1 MPGNLWGKLYVLI
14 NEITNS
20 KQIMVKQVKSQP
32 IQKVMQE
39 RVMDIISWRLNVPA
53 SRIHPY
59 TRFQD
64 DLNLDAV
71 DRLLLIAELESR
83 FNVYLSSEEVNA
95 IETIHDASLFL
106 ERHAA

>member
-1 MPGNLWGKLYVLI
+1 MTGQA
-14 NEITNS
+14 EI
-20 KQIMVKQVKSQP
+20 QP
-32 IQKVMQE
+32 TLNVMQA
-39 RVMDIISWRLNVPA
+39 RVIDLISWRLNVPA

-59 TRFQD
+59 TRLQD

-83 FNVYLSSEEVNA
+83 FNVYLSSEEA
-95 IETIHDASLFL
+95 ESIETIRDASLFL

>member
-1 MPGNLWGKLYVLI
+1 M

-20 KQIMVKQVKSQP
+20 KQIMVKQVESQP
-32 IQKVMQE
+32 MPKVMQE

-106 ERHAA
+106 EQHAA